1 MGKVTNLNEFREQ
14 KKRKKIVRKTI
25 FLVVLFCLTV
35 GGTYIFTSYT
45 PSQLAGIIGDFFV
58 GDRGKGFPI
67 ESPVVNARGLY
78 DQNGSLLVASDSY
91 LYEYN
96 LTGKKSAQIKH
107 DFISPAIETDGKF
120 TLLYDR
126 LTNRYN
132 IYKNNEAF
140 KTKKLDNP
148 IFSADINK
156 NGEIAVATSSKKYQ
170 SVVTVEER
178 EFVWNSSTKII
189 NKVELDN
196 NSNYLCASGI
206 ETSKGQLISTVT
218 LLDTTKTKVVFEV
231 QLPNQI
237 VLDISFKSGG
247 IEVVTDQQGLLF
259 SEKGHQIKEFSFE
272 NKPLKFFDFSSDRS
286 LFAYGDFDKQGS
298 IDLCVLSGNYKV
310 IGNLKLKENIVEA
323 KMTDKFVVILTN
335 SSVEIFDHSFG
346 HHKTIIAKDVY
357 KMQPIGNSLYLISKN
372 EISKVQLSL

>member
-14 KKRKKIVRKTI
+14 KKRKKIVRRTVLI
-25 FLVVLFCLTV
+25 LVLFCLTV
-35 GGTYIFTSYT
+35 GGAYIFTTYT
-45 PSQLAGIIGDFFV
+45 PSQLAGIIGDFFM
-58 GDRGKGFPI
+58 GDRGNGFPI

-107 DFISPAIETDGKF
+107 DFLSPAIETDGRF

-132 IYKNNEAF
+132 IYKNNEPF

-156 NGEIAVATSSKKYQ
+156 NGETAVATSSKKYQ
-170 SVVTVEER
+170 SVVIVEDR
-178 EFVWNSSTKII
+178 EFVWNSSVKII

-196 NSNYLCASGI
+196 NSTLLCASGV

-218 LLDTTKTKVVFEV
+218 LLDTTKTKPVFEV
-231 QLPNQI
+231 KLPNQI
-237 VLDISFKSGG
+237 VLDIAFKNGG
-247 IEVVTDQQGLLF
+247 IEVITDQQGLLF
-259 SEKGHQIKEFSFE
+259 SEKGAQIKEFSFE
-272 NKPLKFFDFSSDRS
+272 NKPLKFFDLRHDRT

-298 IDLCVLSGNYKV
+298 VELSVLSGGYRE
-310 IGNLKLKENIVEA
+310 IGSLKLNQNIVET
-323 KMTDKFVVILTN
+323 KITDKFVAILTN
-335 SSVEIFDHSFG
+335 STVEIYDHSFA
-346 HHKTIIAKDVY
+346 HHRTVVAKDIY
-357 KMQPIGNSLYLISKN
+357 KIQPIGNVLYMISKD
-372 EISKVQLSL
+372 EISKVPLAI